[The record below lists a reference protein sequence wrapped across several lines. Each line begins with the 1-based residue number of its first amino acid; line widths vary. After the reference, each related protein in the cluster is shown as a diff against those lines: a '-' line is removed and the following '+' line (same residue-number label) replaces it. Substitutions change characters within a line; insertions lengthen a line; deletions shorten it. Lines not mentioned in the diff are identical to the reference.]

1 MNTTDKPAD
10 KVIEYVE
17 TLILAG
23 KLRVDDRLPAERDLA
38 QTLNVSRTAVRE
50 GIRLLETIG
59 IVESRQGSGNYITR
73 HFDKTLERVL
83 TMMYALDNMSYAQ
96 VQEFR
101 YAVERQALALAV
113 HNDNAQLRR
122 QMQKHLDGMLHGRTE
137 EEQTE
142 NDRLLHF
149 DLVQLSGNRLV
160 IANYAALDRIIARHI
175 RDVRLRIQSG
185 SSGEFELLQGI
196 HRQLVE
202 AVLQGDLEM
211 GKEALDRH
219 FYFIEGDVET

>member
-1 MNTTDKPAD
+1 
-10 KVIEYVE
+10 
-17 TLILAG
+17 
-23 KLRVDDRLPAERDLA
+23 
-38 QTLNVSRTAVRE
+38 
-50 GIRLLETIG
+50 
-59 IVESRQGSGNYITR
+59 
-73 HFDKTLERVL
+73 
-83 TMMYALDNMSYAQ
+83 
-96 VQEFR
+96 
-101 YAVERQALALAV
+101 
-113 HNDNAQLRR
+113 
-122 QMQKHLDGMLHGRTE
+122 MQKHLDGMLHGRTE

-202 AVLQGDLEM
+202 AVLQGDMEM